1 MIAAYGWGLVRP
13 DEPTD
18 SSTHTLPAP
27 TPEAS
32 FRRVGYETWW
42 RLPVS
47 DNMLLNI
54 RHAGLWNH
62 PDGANGDFHTLW
74 NLALEVDMGEVTYLV
89 GYQKGSAAPL
99 FVPIE
104 TTRAGLSFA
113 VGGGTAGSGGRTRI
127 EEEEGGAML
136 DHPVV
141 DVALGLALLYSVLS
155 LVASVVKEWVSTL
168 LSLRAKNLRKGIQ
181 TLIGDDYAQRLYGH
195 PLVSTLA
202 KDKKKPSYIGAE
214 TFASALVDLLAQ
226 DEDGNPVVAMGDDA
240 AKLVDRVGVDSAL
253 KPPLRA
259 LTNLGA
265 ETVDDLRRQVADW
278 FDEGMNRVSGWYRRQ
293 TQLIIFAIGAVVA
306 VSANASTVHVVQGPL
321 AG

>member
-1 MIAAYGWGLVRP
+1 
-13 DEPTD
+13 
-18 SSTHTLPAP
+18 
-27 TPEAS
+27 
-32 FRRVGYETWW
+32 
-42 RLPVS
+42 
-47 DNMLLNI
+47 
-54 RHAGLWNH
+54 
-62 PDGANGDFHTLW
+62 
-74 NLALEVDMGEVTYLV
+74 
-89 GYQKGSAAPL
+89 
-99 FVPIE
+99 
-104 TTRAGLSFA
+104 
-113 VGGGTAGSGGRTRI
+113 
-127 EEEEGGAML
+127 ML

-168 LSLRAKNLRKGIQ
+168 FSLRAKNLRKGIG

-195 PLVSTLA
+195 PLISTLA

-226 DEDGNPVVAMGDDA
+226 DEDGNPVVAMGDEA
-240 AKLVDRVGVDSAL
+240 AKLVDRVGADSAL

-265 ETVDDLRRQVADW
+265 ETVDDLRRQVAGW

-306 VSANASTVHVVQGPL
+306 VSANASTVHVVQDLWRDDALRYAIAQEAVAVASDTVSADSAQVADAILQSFPL
-321 AG
+321 GWEGEDPFGLHEGVQDWGAGIWIAHVLGWFFTAAAVSLGAPFWFDLLSKVAKLRGTGSRPRGG

>member
-1 MIAAYGWGLVRP
+1 
-13 DEPTD
+13 
-18 SSTHTLPAP
+18 
-27 TPEAS
+27 
-32 FRRVGYETWW
+32 
-42 RLPVS
+42 
-47 DNMLLNI
+47 
-54 RHAGLWNH
+54 
-62 PDGANGDFHTLW
+62 
-74 NLALEVDMGEVTYLV
+74 
-89 GYQKGSAAPL
+89 
-99 FVPIE
+99 
-104 TTRAGLSFA
+104 
-113 VGGGTAGSGGRTRI
+113 
-127 EEEEGGAML
+127 ML

-168 LSLRAKNLRKGIQ
+168 LSLRAKNLRKGIG

-226 DEDGNPVVAMGDDA
+226 DEDGNPVVAMGDKA
-240 AKLVDRVGVDSAL
+240 AKLVDRVGADSAL

-265 ETVDDLRRQVADW
+265 ETVDDLRRQVAGW

-306 VSANASTVHVVQGPL
+306 VSANASTVHVVQDLWRDDALRYAIAQEAVAVASDTVSADSAQVADAILQSFPL
-321 AG
+321 GWEGEDPFGLHEGVQDWGAGTWLAHVLGWFFTAAAVSLGAPFWFDLLSKVAKLRGTGSRPRGG

>member
-1 MIAAYGWGLVRP
+1 
-13 DEPTD
+13 
-18 SSTHTLPAP
+18 
-27 TPEAS
+27 
-32 FRRVGYETWW
+32 
-42 RLPVS
+42 
-47 DNMLLNI
+47 
-54 RHAGLWNH
+54 
-62 PDGANGDFHTLW
+62 
-74 NLALEVDMGEVTYLV
+74 
-89 GYQKGSAAPL
+89 
-99 FVPIE
+99 
-104 TTRAGLSFA
+104 
-113 VGGGTAGSGGRTRI
+113 
-127 EEEEGGAML
+127 ML

-141 DVALGLALLYSVLS
+141 DVTLGLALLYSVLS

-168 LSLRAKNLRKGIQ
+168 LSLRAKNLRKGIG

-226 DEDGNPVVAMGDDA
+226 DEDGNPVVAMGDEA
-240 AKLVDRVGVDSAL
+240 AKLVDRLGDDSAL

-265 ETVDDLRRQVADW
+265 ETVDDLRRQVAGW

-306 VSANASTVHVVQGPL
+306 VSANASTVHVVQDLWRDDALRYAIAQEAVTVASETVSADSAQVADAILQSFPL
-321 AG
+321 GWEGEDPFGLHEGVQDWGAGTWIAHVLGWFFTAAAVSLGAPFWFDLLSKVAKLRGTGSRPSGG

>member
-1 MIAAYGWGLVRP
+1 
-13 DEPTD
+13 
-18 SSTHTLPAP
+18 
-27 TPEAS
+27 
-32 FRRVGYETWW
+32 
-42 RLPVS
+42 
-47 DNMLLNI
+47 
-54 RHAGLWNH
+54 
-62 PDGANGDFHTLW
+62 
-74 NLALEVDMGEVTYLV
+74 
-89 GYQKGSAAPL
+89 
-99 FVPIE
+99 
-104 TTRAGLSFA
+104 
-113 VGGGTAGSGGRTRI
+113 
-127 EEEEGGAML
+127 ML

-168 LSLRAKNLRKGIQ
+168 LSLRAKNLRKGIG

-226 DEDGNPVVAMGDDA
+226 DEDGNPVVAMGDEA
-240 AKLVDRVGVDSAL
+240 AKLVDRLGDDSAL

-265 ETVDDLRRQVADW
+265 ETVDDLRRQVAGW

-293 TQLIIFAIGAVVA
+293 TQLIILVIGAVVA
-306 VSANASTVHVVQGPL
+306 VSANASTVHVVQDLWRDDALRYAIAQEAVAVASETVSADSAQVADAILQSFPL
-321 AG
+321 GWEGEDPFGLRGGVQDWGAGTWIAHVLGWFFTAAAVSLGAPFWFDLLSRVAKLRGTGSRPRGG

>member
-1 MIAAYGWGLVRP
+1 
-13 DEPTD
+13 
-18 SSTHTLPAP
+18 
-27 TPEAS
+27 
-32 FRRVGYETWW
+32 
-42 RLPVS
+42 
-47 DNMLLNI
+47 
-54 RHAGLWNH
+54 
-62 PDGANGDFHTLW
+62 
-74 NLALEVDMGEVTYLV
+74 
-89 GYQKGSAAPL
+89 
-99 FVPIE
+99 
-104 TTRAGLSFA
+104 
-113 VGGGTAGSGGRTRI
+113 
-127 EEEEGGAML
+127 ML

-141 DVALGLALLYSVLS
+141 DVTLGLALLYSVLS

-168 LSLRAKNLRKGIQ
+168 LSLRAKNLRKGIG
-181 TLIGDDYAQRLYGH
+181 TLIGDDCAQRLYGH

-240 AKLVDRVGVDSAL
+240 AKLVDRVGADSAL

-265 ETVDDLRRQVADW
+265 ETVDDLRRQVAGW

-306 VSANASTVHVVQGPL
+306 VSANASTVHVVQDLWRDDALRYAIAQEAVAVASDTVSADSAQVADAILQSFPL
-321 AG
+321 GWEGEDPFGLHEGVQDWGAGTWIAHVLGWFFTAAAVSLGAPFWFDLLSKVAKLRGTGSRPSGG